1 LFAAYNKVLHNCA
14 KCSFNY
20 VSSDTE
26 PLNVHP
32 RTQVLLRMTP
42 LRLLILA
49 VVISGI
55 GPVLVRESPVGPAA
69 TAFWR
74 LAIPL
79 PFAIWFART
88 VWRMGYRDV
97 VWALISGFL
106 LATDLVC
113 WNNAILKTSV
123 MEATVLV
130 MLFPIIVAV
139 GEISIFGRQLRRQ
152 LLVGGLIAFL
162 GTAVITL
169 GASRGESN
177 LTGDLLAL
185 AAAIFYAVSLL
196 IAGQLCRRNNPS
208 GVTFWVMLGAALGA
222 LPVAM
227 TETKMLPVNAYE
239 LVYLTMYG
247 VLTFAGYTLYNM
259 ALSKLPT
266 TLVAISGYGQPV
278 IATALAMV
286 LLSEVPSLTSVLG
299 GAVVI
304 AGLLIATINQNHNAV
319 IPAPPEP

>member
-1 LFAAYNKVLHNCA
+1 M
-14 KCSFNY
+14 S
-20 VSSDTE
+20 
-26 PLNVHP
+26 PL
-32 RTQVLLRMTP
+32 Q
-42 LRLLILA
+42 LLILA

-79 PFAIWFART
+79 PFAIWFARAA
-88 VWRMGYRDV
+88 WQMGYRDV

-106 LATDLVC
+106 LAADLVC

-139 GEISIFGRQLRRQ
+139 GEIGVFGRPLRQR
-152 LLVGGLIAFL
+152 LLVGGFIAFL
-162 GTAVITL
+162 GTVLITL

-177 LTGDLLAL
+177 LIGDLLAL
-185 AAAIFYAVSLL
+185 AAAFFYAISLL
-196 IAGQLCRRNNPS
+196 ISGQLCQRNNPS
-208 GVTFWVMLGAALGA
+208 GVTFWVMLGAALCT

-227 TETKMLPVNAYE
+227 TESKLLPISPYE
-239 LVYLTMYG
+239 LAYLATYG
-247 VLTFAGYTLYNM
+247 VLTFAGYTLYNI

-286 LLSEVPSLTSVLG
+286 LLSEIPSLTSVLG

-304 AGLLIATINQNHNAV
+304 AGLLIATINQNQGVAT
-319 IPAPPEP
+319 PAPPEP